1 MSTKE
6 YEAEDDLLGSILRND
21 DQEEVFS
28 NNNSPLCKQGFKSDS
43 IIENVSTSE
52 KHYFDSFNRS
62 FEQMS
67 LGSDQAYSPMSNKA
81 VYSQYPQ
88 NNYKFS
94 RQDDRQSV
102 SISFDGHSFS
112 TQESSINYR
121 KNGNEHFGY
130 LNKHHNRQVD
140 YQVPYSPGVLRPN
153 GIYQPGFNYQQPLN
167 GLGFTGYQQERQP
180 LHDINDDI
188 QLTNDLD
195 NMCGNQ
201 MLSRKVQKIIE
212 HGRPDQRELIFNKLE
227 RSCVQFS
234 KDVFG
239 NYVMQK
245 IFEKGT
251 PIQQLR
257 LFNKIRPHAYE
268 LSKNNFGCRVI
279 QKIIEIISNNENL
292 QDQFIDSIRLQVKSL
307 LYDSSGNYVILK
319 CLEVLKKEKIE
330 FFLQPIEDSTLFL
343 CSSQYGC
350 KILLKA
356 LELFS
361 PIQTDKIMTTCLQ
374 HQQNLCQQ
382 EFGNHIL
389 QFAIKNTHYQP
400 FVVNF
405 VLQHFEILCMNKYA
419 SNTVEKVVE
428 ASTNE
433 VKQRIISILISFSQ
447 INGLVTFVNLSIN
460 PFGNYVIKKMIIM
473 SNQNILQPL
482 IDILRQD
489 QYLITA
495 IRSSEFGQRI
505 YQLIEKTLLMYKS

>member
-1 MSTKE
+1 MSAKE

-21 DQEEVFS
+21 DYEEVFS
-28 NNNSPLCKQGFKSDS
+28 NNNSPLRNQGFESDS

-52 KHYFDSFNRS
+52 KQYFDSFNRS
-62 FEQMS
+62 FEHMS
-67 LGSDQAYSPMSNKA
+67 LGSDQVQSPMSTKA
-81 VYSQYPQ
+81 IYPQ
-88 NNYKFS
+88 FPQNHLKLS
-94 RQDDRQSV
+94 RQDDKQSV

-112 TQESSINYR
+112 TQESSINCR
-121 KNGNEHFGY
+121 KLGNEHYGY
-130 LNKHHNRQVD
+130 QNKYHNRLVD
-140 YQVPYSPGVLRPN
+140 YQVPYSPGVIRPH
-153 GIYQPGFNYQQPLN
+153 GIYQFGYTYQQPQN
-167 GLGFTGYQQERQP
+167 GLSFTGCQQERLP
-180 LHDINDDI
+180 LNEINDDM
-188 QLTNDLD
+188 QLTYDLD

-201 MLSRKVQKIIE
+201 VLSRKVQKIFE
-212 HGRPDQRELIFNKLE
+212 NGKPDQKELIFNKVE

-245 IFEKGT
+245 IFEKGSA
-251 PIQQLR
+251 IQQLR

-279 QKIIEIISNNENL
+279 QKIIEIIQNNESL
-292 QDQFIDSIRLQVKSL
+292 QNQFIDSIRLQIKSL

-319 CLEVLKKEKIE
+319 CLEVLQRDKIE

-350 KILLKA
+350 KILLKT

-361 PIQTDKIMTTCLQ
+361 PTQTDKIMNTCLL

-389 QFAIKNTHYQP
+389 QFAIKNSNYQP

-405 VLQHFEILCMNKYA
+405 VLSNFEKLCMNKYA

-433 VKQRIISILISFSQ
+433 VKQQIISILISKSQ
-447 INGLVTFVNLSIN
+447 LNGFNTFVNLSVN
-460 PFGNYVIKKMIIM
+460 PFGNYVMKKMIIM
-473 SNQNILQPL
+473 SNHNILQPL

-495 IRSSEFGQRI
+495 IRSSDFGQRI
-505 YQLIEKTLLMYKS
+505 FQLIEKTLLVYKS

>member
-1 MSTKE
+1 MSAKE

-21 DQEEVFS
+21 DYEEVFS
-28 NNNSPLCKQGFKSDS
+28 NNNSPLRKQGFESDS
-43 IIENVSTSE
+43 VIENVSTSE

-67 LGSDQAYSPMSNKA
+67 LGSDLAQSPMSNR
-81 VYSQYPQ
+81 VLYPQ
-88 NNYKFS
+88 CPPNHLKFS
-94 RQDDRQSV
+94 RQEDRQSV
-102 SISFDGHSFS
+102 SISFDGPSFS
-112 TQESSINYR
+112 TQENSINYR
-121 KNGNEHFGY
+121 KVGNEHLGY
-130 LNKHHNRQVD
+130 YNKQHIRLVD
-140 YQVPYSPGVLRPN
+140 YQVPYSPGVMRPQ
-153 GIYQPGFNYQQPLN
+153 GIYQPGFNYQQSPN

-180 LHDINDDI
+180 LIEINDDI

-201 MLSRKVQKIIE
+201 LLSRKVQKIFE
-212 HGRPDQRELIFNKLE
+212 HGKPDQRELIFNKVE

-239 NYVMQK
+239 NYLMQK

-251 PIQQLR
+251 QHQQQR

-279 QKIIEIISNNENL
+279 QKIIEIISNNESFQN
-292 QDQFIDSIRLQVKSL
+292 QFIDSIRLQVKSL

-319 CLEVLKKEKIE
+319 CLEVLQKEKIE
-330 FFLQPIEDSTLFL
+330 FFLQPIEDSTLYL

-374 HQQNLCQQ
+374 HQFNLCQQ

-389 QFAIKNTHYQP
+389 QFAIKNSHYQP
-400 FVVNF
+400 LVVNF
-405 VLQHFEILCMNKYA
+405 VLSNFEKLCMNKYA

-433 VKQRIISILISFSQ
+433 VKQQVISILISKSQ
-447 INGLVTFVNLSIN
+447 INGQIIFVNLSIN
-460 PFGNYVIKKMIIM
+460 PFGNYVMKKMVIM
-473 SNQNILQPL
+473 SNHNILQPL

-495 IRSSEFGQRI
+495 IRSSDYGQRI

>member
-1 MSTKE
+1 MSAKV
-6 YEAEDDLLGSILRND
+6 YEAEDDLLGSILKND
-21 DQEEVFS
+21 DYEEVFS
-28 NNNSPLCKQGFKSDS
+28 NNNSPLCKKSFESDS
-43 IIENVSTSE
+43 VIENVSTSE
-52 KHYFDSFNRS
+52 KHYFESFNRS
-62 FEQMS
+62 FEQIS
-67 LGSDQAYSPMSNKA
+67 LGSDLGQSPMSNR
-81 VYSQYPQ
+81 VMYPQ
-88 NNYKFS
+88 CPLKNFKFS

-102 SISFDGHSFS
+102 SISFDGPSFS
-112 TQESSINYR
+112 TQESSINYS
-121 KNGNEHFGY
+121 KIGNGY
-130 LNKHHNRQVD
+130 QYKQHNRFVD
-140 YQVPYSPGVLRPN
+140 YQVPYSPGLLRPQ
-153 GIYQPGFNYQQPLN
+153 GIYQPGFNYQQPQN
-167 GLGFTGYQQERQP
+167 GISFTGYQQERQP
-180 LHDINDDI
+180 LHEINDDI

-201 MLSRKVQKIIE
+201 VLSRKVQKIFE
-212 HGRPDQRELIFNKLE
+212 HGKPDQRELIFNKVE

-251 PIQQLR
+251 PIQQQR

-279 QKIIEIISNNENL
+279 QKIIEIISNNESL
-292 QDQFIDSIRLQVKSL
+292 QNQFIDSIRLQVKSL

-319 CLEVLKKEKIE
+319 CLEVLQKEKIE

-356 LELFS
+356 LELFT
-361 PIQTDKIMTTCLQ
+361 PIQTDKIITTCLQ
-374 HQQNLCQQ
+374 HQQNLCEQ

-389 QFAIKNTHYQP
+389 QFAIKNSNYQP

-405 VLQHFEILCMNKYA
+405 VLSNFEKLCMNKYA

-433 VKQRIISILISFSQ
+433 LKQHIISILISKSQ
-447 INGLVTFVNLSIN
+447 INGLAIFVNLSIN

-473 SNQNILQPL
+473 SNHNILQPL

-495 IRSSEFGQRI
+495 IRSSDFGQRI
-505 YQLIEKTLLMYKS
+505 YQLIEKTLLMQKS

>member
-1 MSTKE
+1 MSAKE

-21 DQEEVFS
+21 DYEEVFS
-28 NNNSPLCKQGFKSDS
+28 NNNSPLCNQGFESDS
-43 IIENVSTSE
+43 IIENVSLSE

-62 FEQMS
+62 FEHMS
-67 LGSDQAYSPMSNKA
+67 LGSDQAQSPMSTKA
-81 VYSQYPQ
+81 IYPQYPH
-88 NNYKFS
+88 NNVKLL
-94 RQDDRQSV
+94 RQEDRQSV

-121 KNGNEHFGY
+121 KNGNEHLGY
-130 LNKHHNRQVD
+130 QNKYHNKFVD
-140 YQVPYSPGVLRPN
+140 YQVPYSPGVIRPY
-153 GIYQPGFNYQQPLN
+153 GIYQTN
-167 GLGFTGYQQERQP
+167 GLSFNGYQQERLP
-180 LHDINDDI
+180 LHDINDDM

-201 MLSRKVQKIIE
+201 LLSRKVQKIFE
-212 HGRPDQRELIFNKLE
+212 HGKPDQKELIFNKVE

-245 IFEKGT
+245 IFEKGN

-279 QKIIEIISNNENL
+279 QKVIEIISNNDNL
-292 QDQFIDSIRLQVKSL
+292 QNQFIDSIKHQIKSL

-319 CLEVLKKEKIE
+319 CLEVLQKDKIE

-350 KILLKA
+350 KILLKT

-361 PIQTDKIMTTCLQ
+361 SIQTDKIMKTCLS

-389 QFAIKNTHYQP
+389 QFAIKNSLYQP

-405 VLQHFEILCMNKYA
+405 VLSNFEKLCLNKYA

-433 VKQRIISILISFSQ
+433 VKQQIISILISKSQ
-447 INGLVTFVNLSIN
+447 INGFNTFVNLSVN
-460 PFGNYVIKKMIIM
+460 PFGNYVMKKMIIM
-473 SNQNILQPL
+473 SNHNILQPL

-495 IRSSEFGQRI
+495 IRSSDFGQRI
-505 YQLIEKTLLMYKS
+505 FQLIEKTLLMCKS